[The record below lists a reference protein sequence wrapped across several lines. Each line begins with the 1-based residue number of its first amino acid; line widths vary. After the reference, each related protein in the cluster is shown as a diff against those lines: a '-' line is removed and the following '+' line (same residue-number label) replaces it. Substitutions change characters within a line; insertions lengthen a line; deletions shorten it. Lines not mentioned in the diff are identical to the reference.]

1 MKSRRT
7 LLVRT
12 GHGSAAASAV
22 PGLPDVE
29 PDAVADVAAEVGAQA
44 APDPGVD
51 LVPLPAAE
59 PEAPSGTP
67 LPPDLPPMT
76 GPVAPGPLVL
86 GPLVL
91 GPVLP
96 VLPVAP
102 VVTGP
107 VAPVVPVQSVRP
119 VVPAPPSAPPAVPP
133 RPVEP
138 PAVPA
143 AVPAAVRPVAA
154 PAATGPAAS
163 GPAAAVPAGP
173 GAGGPAIEPLFT
185 SAPGLNWAGPGD
197 QWSRAWAPRGLDGA
211 GSPAAP
217 AAASEPGTGP
227 GPVQVPAPESAR
239 AAAPDLRAAAE
250 LPPTARDIELIRT
263 SLAVVEPV
271 ADRATAHFYALIFLG
286 HPEIRA
292 LFPAAMD
299 VQRDR
304 LFRALLTAA
313 RSAGD
318 PDGLRAYLS
327 ALGRGHR
334 RYGTLTD
341 HYGPVGECLVAA
353 LAKYAGSRWNAE
365 TELAWRRVYRLVSS
379 IMIEAAEE
387 AARTS
392 PPWWQGE
399 VVAHERRTPDVAVLT
414 VRPDQAY
421 PYRAG
426 QYAGLETPWW
436 PRVWRHFSFAS
447 APRPDGLLTFHV
459 KAVQAGWV
467 SNALVHRAAPG
478 DVLRLGP
485 AAGGMT
491 LDHAAGTDLLLV
503 GGGTGIAPLRA
514 LVEEVAEHGAAGRS
528 VEVFHGARTAA
539 ELYELAGLREL
550 AGLHR
555 WLTVRAV
562 LSGPGA
568 GTAEAAAAGLLAGEL
583 PEAVARFGPWTGRTA
598 YLAGPPAMIRR
609 ASGVLLRSGVP
620 AERIRH
626 DLVGDLAAP

>member
-1 MKSRRT
+1 MPPS
-7 LLVRT
+7 
-12 GHGSAAASAV
+12 V
-22 PGLPDVE
+22 PP
-29 PDAVADVAAEVGAQA
+29 
-44 APDPGVD
+44 APP
-51 LVPLPAAE
+51 VPLD
-59 PEAPSGTP
+59 
-67 LPPDLPPMT
+67 PPDLPPV
-76 GPVAPGPLVL
+76 GEPVVPVQPAPPQAVR
-86 GPLVL
+86 
-91 GPVLP
+91 PVVP
-96 VLPVAP
+96 VVPAVPEPPAAPPVIPPPPSTPPAVPAP
-102 VVTGP
+102 FVTGP
-107 VAPVVPVQSVRP
+107 VAPAAE
-119 VVPAPPSAPPAVPP
+119 VPASM
-133 RPVEP
+133 
-138 PAVPA
+138 
-143 AVPAAVRPVAA
+143 
-154 PAATGPAAS
+154 
-163 GPAAAVPAGP
+163 
-173 GAGGPAIEPLFT
+173 PAIEPLFP

-197 QWSRAWAPRGLDGA
+197 QWSRAWALRTLEQDRPAPAATG
-211 GSPAAP
+211 PAAP
-217 AAASEPGTGP
+217 APTVA
-227 GPVQVPAPESAR
+227 PAT
-239 AAAPDLRAAAE
+239 APDLRAAAE

-263 SLAVVEPV
+263 SLTVVEPV
-271 ADRATAHFYALIFLG
+271 ADRATAHFYALIFLH

-318 PDGLRAYLS
+318 PEGLAAYLS
-327 ALGRGHR
+327 GLGRGHR
-334 RYGTLTD
+334 RYGTLTG

-353 LAKYAGSRWNAE
+353 LAKYAGARWTAE
-365 TELAWRRVYRLVSS
+365 TELAWRRVYRVISS

-387 AARTS
+387 DARTS

-426 QYAGLETPWW
+426 QYTSLETPWW

-485 AAGGMT
+485 AAGAMT
-491 LDHAAGTDLLLV
+491 LDGAAGAEDLLLV

-514 LVEEVAEHGAAGRS
+514 LVEEAAERGPAGRS
-528 VEVFHGARTAA
+528 VEVFYGARQAA

-550 AGLHR
+550 ADRHR
-555 WLTVRAV
+555 WLSVRPV

-568 GTAEAAAAGLLAGEL
+568 WAAGGDLLAGEL
-583 PEAVARFGPWTGRTA
+583 PEVVGRFGPWAGRTA
-598 YLAGPPAMIRR
+598 YLAGPPAMVRR
-609 ASGVLLRSGVP
+609 AVGVLRRAGVP

-626 DLVGDLAAP
+626 DLVGDLATP

>member
-22 PGLPDVE
+22 PGLPEAVPGVVPAGGPGGA
-29 PDAVADVAAEVGAQA
+29 PDAGAGAVVDAVVDVA
-44 APDPGVD
+44 PP
-51 LVPLPAAE
+51 AE
-59 PEAPSGTP
+59 PSAPP
-67 LPPDLPPMT
+67 VPPDLPPVFGPPVF
-76 GPVAPGPLVL
+76 GPVVPAPI
-86 GPLVL
+86 
-91 GPVLP
+91 
-96 VLPVAP
+96 
-102 VVTGP
+102 VTGP
-107 VAPVVPVQSVRP
+107 VLPVVPVQSVRP
-119 VVPAPPSAPPAVPP
+119 VAPAPPSAPPAVPLPPVVPP

-143 AVPAAVRPVAA
+143 P
-154 PAATGPAAS
+154 
-163 GPAAAVPAGP
+163 PAAAAAP
-173 GAGGPAIEPLFT
+173 GGPVIEPLFT

-197 QWSRAWAPRGLDGA
+197 QWSRAWALRTLGGA
-211 GSPAAP
+211 ASPAASP
-217 AAASEPGTGP
+217 AVDAS
-227 GPVQVPAPESAR
+227 PAPLT
-239 AAAPDLRAAAE
+239 AAVPDPRAAAE

-271 ADRATAHFYALIFLG
+271 ADRATAHFYALIFLT

-318 PDGLRAYLS
+318 PDGLRAHLG

-334 RYGTLTD
+334 RYGTLTG
-341 HYGPVGECLVAA
+341 HYGPVGECLLAA

-426 QYAGLETPWW
+426 QYTSLETPWW

-485 AAGGMT
+485 AVGGMI
-491 LDHAAGTDLLLV
+491 LDDADDGDLLLV

-514 LVEEVAEHGAAGRS
+514 LVEQVAERGAGDRS
-528 VEVFHGARTAA
+528 VELFHGARTPA
-539 ELYELAGLREL
+539 ELYELAALREL
-550 AGLHR
+550 ADRHH

-598 YLAGPPAMIRR
+598 YLSGPPAMVRR
-609 ASGVLLRSGVP
+609 TSGVLLRAGLP

>member
-22 PGLPDVE
+22 PGLPEAVPGVVPDGVPGIA
-29 PDAVADVAAEVGAQA
+29 PDAVADTVVDAVVNA
-44 APDPGVD
+44 APT
-51 LVPLPAAE
+51 AE
-59 PEAPSGTP
+59 PSAPP
-67 LPPDLPPMT
+67 VPPDLPPVF
-76 GPVAPGPLVL
+76 GPVEPAPVAPWPMAPGPLVT
-86 GPLVL
+86 GPLVT

-96 VLPVAP
+96 MEPVLPVVP
-102 VVTGP
+102 ME
-107 VAPVVPVQSVRP
+107 PVVPVQSVRP
-119 VVPAPPSAPPAVPP
+119 VVPAPPSAPPVAPPPFVVPP

-143 AVPAAVRPVAA
+143 P
-154 PAATGPAAS
+154 
-163 GPAAAVPAGP
+163 PAAAAAP
-173 GAGGPAIEPLFT
+173 GGPVIEPLFT

-197 QWSRAWAPRGLDGA
+197 QWSRAWALRTLDGA
-211 GSPAAP
+211 ASPDTAPDAAPVAPPAADAPQAPSPAAVT
-217 AAASEPGTGP
+217 EP
-227 GPVQVPAPESAR
+227 R
-239 AAAPDLRAAAE
+239 DAAE

-318 PDGLRAYLS
+318 PEGLRAHLG

-334 RYGTLTD
+334 RYGTLTG

-392 PPWWQGE
+392 PPWWRGE

-426 QYAGLETPWW
+426 QYTSLETPWW

-485 AAGGMT
+485 AVGGMT
-491 LDHAAGTDLLLV
+491 LDDTDGGDLLLV

-514 LVEEVAEHGAAGRS
+514 LVEEVAGRGAGGRS
-528 VEVFHGARTAA
+528 VEVFHGARTPA
-539 ELYELAGLREL
+539 ELYELAALREL
-550 AGLHR
+550 ADRHR

-598 YLAGPPAMIRR
+598 YLSGPPAMVRR
-609 ASGVLLRSGVP
+609 TSGVLLRAGLP